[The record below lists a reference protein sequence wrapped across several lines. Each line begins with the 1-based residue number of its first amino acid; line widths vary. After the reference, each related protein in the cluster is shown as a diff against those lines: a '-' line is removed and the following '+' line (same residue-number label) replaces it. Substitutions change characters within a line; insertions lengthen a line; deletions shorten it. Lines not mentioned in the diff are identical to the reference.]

1 MKPRGAKTD
10 QEVSQ
15 DELTNVAKL
24 PYVRLHAH
32 AVVGVLLKEGQP
44 HLHGLGMPIPDLNQA
59 AYRNTLEIFL
69 ALLEDEVRLW
79 HRPALRKSWQR
90 DGSEGRE
97 AQVIGGSQGEVA
109 EELKRT
115 D

>member
-1 MKPRGAKTD
+1 MKHGGARTC

-24 PYVRLHAH
+24 PYVRLHTH
-32 AVVGVLLKEGQP
+32 AVVGMLLKEGQP
-44 HLHGLGMPIPDLNQA
+44 HLHGLGVPIPDLNQA
-59 AYRNTLEIFL
+59 PYSNTLEVFL
-69 ALLEDEVRLW
+69 ALLEDEVRLG

-90 DGSEGRE
+90 DGSERRE
-97 AQVIGGSQGEVA
+97 PQVIGGSQGEVA